1 MNASIFR
8 LFFMSRTLASAPQG
22 LAHCAR
28 LILAHNGDCGLLGI
42 APGPVVYVEEF
53 YGDDGWL
60 AQRALR
66 PDGTVVDQMDEAHGA
81 QAGAPPLALP
91 ADLVRPTSVNHTQSL
106 NFSGPR
112 WRGIRAEERIDD
124 MVLPLPVAAKMALA
138 QRAQLDVPP
147 PLLLGIAESRVLA
160 ETPLGPDCWLVCRR
174 LRLAYALPQPRYADN
189 GALYDYDSCA
199 LHLAHIW
206 TPDDGGELLTDA
218 ALAGLPGVQ
227 LHRPLDCLAAYGC
240 LAVADGGAPD
250 RPAALHVWRF
260 PLE

>member
-1 MNASIFR
+1 MPH
-8 LFFMSRTLASAPQG
+8 TLASISQS
-22 LAHCAR
+22 LAHSAR
-28 LILAHNGDCGLLGI
+28 LTLAHNGDCGLLGI

-60 AQRALR
+60 AQCALR
-66 PDGTVVDQMDEAHGA
+66 LDGTVIAQMDEAHGA
-81 QAGAPPLALP
+81 RAGAPPLELP
-91 ADLVRPTSVNHTQSL
+91 ANLVKPASANHTRRL

-112 WRGIRAEERIDD
+112 WRGLRAEERIDD
-124 MVLPLPVAAKMALA
+124 MVFPLPVAAKMALA

-160 ETPLGPDCWLVCRR
+160 ETQLGPDCWLVCRR
-174 LRLAYALPQPRYADN
+174 LRLAYALPQPRRADD
-189 GALYDYDSCA
+189 GAPYDYDSCV

-206 TPDDGGELLTDA
+206 TPDDDGELLTDA

-240 LAVADGGAPD
+240 LALADGGAPD
-250 RPAALHVWRF
+250 RLAALHVWRF
-260 PLE
+260 PLA